1 MKNFNK
7 TSITIIS
14 ALAFILVSCSGDS
27 DPVEPVPA
35 DVNPPTTYS
44 WLDDNG
50 EETVSF
56 GGQTTRLQQ
65 AAIICS
71 KMGSSDATFSEIDEM
86 FNLGEGFSDLEL
98 NYSNSGKKVSNKT
111 GGYSANS
118 TEILAMFNSWIT
130 EFTSDVIPAMVAGIV
145 AEPGVPGVL
154 PDGPD
159 MRELNAKGMELDQL
173 FTKGL
178 IGALCGDQIIYGY
191 LSEIK
196 IGDDIDTD
204 RIIPARFLKCVNF
217 DNLGQS
223 VFEDD
228 RKNLKGKHPFDLESN
243 KGSSILIV
251 NSNFGCGSSREHA
264 PQALLRWG
272 IRAIIGESF
281 AEIFYC
287 NCIAIGIPCF
297 TLPKKLV
304 KNIQENKNI
313 NNSLCEINIKE
324 STFKSTFFNFDLEI
338 KISSKNMFLSGE
350 WDATSTLL
358 ANKKLIEKKI
368 NDLPY
373 TKFNQSNEL
382 FETI

>member
-1 MKNFNK
+1 MIKKFQAPVGPISK
-7 TSITIIS
+7 IVGKSI
-14 ALAFILVSCSGDS
+14 
-27 DPVEPVPA
+27 
-35 DVNPPTTYS
+35 
-44 WLDDNG
+44 
-50 EETVSF
+50 
-56 GGQTTRLQQ
+56 
-65 AAIICS
+65 
-71 KMGSSDATFSEIDEM
+71 
-86 FNLGEGFSDLEL
+86 
-98 NYSNSGKKVSNKT
+98 
-111 GGYSANS
+111 
-118 TEILAMFNSWIT
+118 
-130 EFTSDVIPAMVAGIV
+130 
-145 AEPGVPGVL
+145 VL
-154 PDGPD
+154 
-159 MRELNAKGMELDQL
+159 
-173 FTKGL
+173 
-178 IGALCGDQIIYGY
+178 
-191 LSEIK
+191 

-243 KGSSILIV
+243 IGSSILIV

-297 TLPKKLV
+297 TLPKTLV

-313 NNSLCEINIKE
+313 NNSLCEININE
-324 STFKSTFFNFDLEI
+324 STFKSTFFNFDLKI

-358 ANKKLIEKKI
+358 VNQELIEKKI

-373 TKFNQSNEL
+373 TKFNQSNKL

>member
-1 MKNFNK
+1 MIKKFQAPVGPISK
-7 TSITIIS
+7 IVGKSI
-14 ALAFILVSCSGDS
+14 
-27 DPVEPVPA
+27 
-35 DVNPPTTYS
+35 
-44 WLDDNG
+44 
-50 EETVSF
+50 
-56 GGQTTRLQQ
+56 
-65 AAIICS
+65 
-71 KMGSSDATFSEIDEM
+71 
-86 FNLGEGFSDLEL
+86 
-98 NYSNSGKKVSNKT
+98 
-111 GGYSANS
+111 
-118 TEILAMFNSWIT
+118 
-130 EFTSDVIPAMVAGIV
+130 
-145 AEPGVPGVL
+145 VL
-154 PDGPD
+154 
-159 MRELNAKGMELDQL
+159 
-173 FTKGL
+173 
-178 IGALCGDQIIYGY
+178 
-191 LSEIK
+191 

-228 RKNLKGKHPFDLESN
+228 RKNLKGKHPFDLEPN

>member
-1 MKNFNK
+1 MKMIKKFQAPVGPISK
-7 TSITIIS
+7 IVGKSI
-14 ALAFILVSCSGDS
+14 
-27 DPVEPVPA
+27 
-35 DVNPPTTYS
+35 
-44 WLDDNG
+44 
-50 EETVSF
+50 
-56 GGQTTRLQQ
+56 
-65 AAIICS
+65 
-71 KMGSSDATFSEIDEM
+71 
-86 FNLGEGFSDLEL
+86 
-98 NYSNSGKKVSNKT
+98 
-111 GGYSANS
+111 
-118 TEILAMFNSWIT
+118 
-130 EFTSDVIPAMVAGIV
+130 
-145 AEPGVPGVL
+145 VL
-154 PDGPD
+154 
-159 MRELNAKGMELDQL
+159 
-173 FTKGL
+173 
-178 IGALCGDQIIYGY
+178 
-191 LSEIK
+191 

-223 VFEDD
+223 VFEYD

-297 TLPKKLV
+297 TLPKTLV

-313 NNSLCEINIKE
+313 NNSLCEIDINE
-324 STFKSTFFNFDLEI
+324 STFKSTFFNFDLDI

-373 TKFNQSNEL
+373 TKFNKSNKL
-382 FETI
+382 FETK